1 MLIEDMPIGDDRINR
16 LRQAAELYLLQ
27 VVEDSSYVGIVT
39 FNNEG
44 EIRSQLRQIVNKDIR
59 KELASYLPTA
69 APTGGTNVCVGL
81 QLGFEVIKN
90 QEGNI
95 YGSEIILLT
104 AGEDSGIIEC
114 FSNVINSGSII
125 HTIAFGPSAA
135 KEVEQLAHETGGLTF
150 FASDRLDSN
159 DLIDGFSAISS
170 GSGDT
175 SSHSI
180 QIESAGE
187 RTESCKLFS
196 RTVTIDSTVGKD
208 TFFVV
213 TWQTAEPPK
222 ITLLDPN
229 GKNYTNK
236 DFEVNTV
243 LQVARLQIP
252 GIAEVGEWT
261 YALMNTHLSPQ
272 ALTMTVTS
280 RAANSTIPAI
290 TVKAHMSSDRNEY
303 PRSMVVYARVSQGL
317 SPILGAN
324 VTAIIK
330 PGTGDPIVLGLLDNG
345 AGSDIVKND
354 GVYSRYI
361 YSFSENGRYNLKVCV
376 QRASKTVRPYPIVPW
391 SHSMYIPGYIENGK
405 IQMNPPRPSV
415 ISNEDIQTRAG
426 GFSRTASGGSF
437 IMSAVPTRPHNDVFP
452 PCKIIDLHARTAND
466 MIILSWTAS
475 GDDLDQGQA
484 ASYEIRT
491 SESPLELRDNFDKA
505 ILVNT
510 SDLTPQHAGYKEIFV
525 FKPEA
530 FATENITIIYV
541 AVRAIDKAS
550 LHSDVSNIAQ
560 AVKFVLPMDY
570 LTVRGSMVQ
579 LKNGGYED
587 IVIAINPGLPEND
600 NIIRNI
606 KDMVKEASS
615 YLFNA
620 TKQRFFFKA
629 VKIIIPLHW
638 LPKPEY
644 LSIKTESYDKAD
656 VIVANP
662 FLKYGDDPYTLQYGR
677 CGEKG
682 RYIHFT
688 PDFLLNDNLYNIY
701 GPRAKVFVHEW
712 AHLRWGVFD
721 EYNNDAPFYVS
732 TNSGKASV
740 EATRCSASVTG
751 KYIVQSTTK
760 ECKYDEQTK
769 LYEAGCKFV
778 PNKIQ
783 NAPAS
788 IMYMQNLPSNN
799 RINRLYQSAEIFLLQ
814 IVEMGS
820 WVGMTTFQST
830 AQIKINLQQIVSENV
845 RQNLIK
851 HLPTSA
857 DGGTNICEGVRK
869 GFEMIK
875 QKYTNLYGSEIV
887 LLTDGEDTCMSNC
900 LTEVEKSGSI
910 IHTIALGPNAAP
922 ELEQFSDVTGGLKFY
937 ATDTVDSN
945 GLIDAFSGISS
956 GSGNISE
963 QSIQLESTAR
973 SVAVKQWMNGTVTV
987 DSTVGNDTFFVVT
1000 WDGITS
1006 PLDILL
1012 RDPKGKEYRT
1022 SDFTVSV
1029 LNLRTARL
1037 NIAGTAEVGD
1047 WYYWI
1052 QNNHTDSQVISMI
1065 VTSRAASLAVP
1076 PVTVKAHM
1084 NKDTNNFPNPMVI
1097 YAEVSQGFLPVLG
1110 ATVMATVEPQ
1120 TGSAMDL
1127 KLLDDGSGADITK
1140 NDGIYSKYFTSFKGN
1155 GRYNLKVRVQ
1165 GKDKT
1170 VRLGRRQSRA
1180 LYIPGYI
1187 ENGEIK
1193 MNAPRPE
1200 VSDDEIQAKLGSFN
1214 RVASGGSFVVEKVPS
1229 RGTTD
1234 VFPPCKIIDLEAQY
1248 EENKIH
1254 LSWTAPGNDFDVGQA
1269 ERYIIKMSE
1278 SLLDLRNIF
1287 ENATSVNTS
1296 SLVPNPAG
1304 TKESFQFKPENF
1316 TIENGTI
1323 IYFAICAIDNASL
1336 TSEVSNIAQA
1346 ALFLPPKESSSSSV
1360 PGDKGSDIVKNDS
1373 VYSRNIYSFF
1383 ENGRYNLKVCVQRAS
1398 KTVRPHPIVP
1408 WSHSMYIPGY
1418 TENVPMVKSSTVQLK
1433 NGGYEDIVIAINP
1446 ELPEDHNIIRNI
1458 QAMIKEASTYLFH
1471 ATKQRFFF
1479 KAVKIIIP
1487 LHWLPKPDY
1496 LNVKT
1501 ESYDKADVI
1510 VANPFL
1516 KYGDDPYTLQYGGC
1530 GEKGRYIHFTPDFLL
1545 KDNLNNIYGS
1555 RAKVFVHEWA
1565 HLRWGVFDEYNN
1577 DAPFYVSVNSGT
1589 GSVEAT
1595 RCSGDIT
1602 GKYIVQSCTGNSC
1615 TTRECKY
1622 DQQTK
1627 LYEAGCKFVPD
1638 KTQNA
1643 LASIMYMQSLPSP
1656 ILPGLTDTDA
1666 YRVLWD
1672 GVLTVSAGDQD
1683 RLELPLTLTKFSE
1696 ALHQMLT
1703 NKSPDMDGLTVEF
1716 YRVFWDILSP
1726 DLAIIWAESLEVG

>member
-1 MLIEDMPIGDDRINR
+1 MSCGEGAAAAGWLLTLLLTLAAGRGAAALLRGNGYDGLLVAINPQVPEDQKLLASIKEMITEASFYLFNATQRRVYFQNIKILIPATWKANNYGKPKHESYEKAEVIIAAPYWKHGDEPYTLQYGECGSMGKYIHFTPNFLVNDYLIDVYGSRGRVFVHEWAHLRWGVFDEYNNEKPFYITGQNQVKVTRCAADLTGIYVCEKKSCTEGNCVINELTGLFKEGCAFIPERTQTAKSSIMYMQSLSSVVEFCNESNHNREAPNLQNRMCNYRSTWDVIISSMDFNNTLLRTNISLPPPPTFSLLQKRDRVICLVLDVSHSMNGDDRINR

-570 LTVRGSMVQ
+570 LTGNTEYSVSR
-579 LKNGGYED
+579 
-587 IVIAINPGLPEND
+587 IALLGFGL
-600 NIIRNI
+600 
-606 KDMVKEASS
+606 
-615 YLFNA
+615 L
-620 TKQRFFFKA
+620 TA
-629 VKIIIPLHW
+629 VCLI
-638 LPKPEY
+638 
-644 LSIKTESYDKAD
+644 T
-656 VIVANP
+656 
-662 FLKYGDDPYTLQYGR
+662 
-677 CGEKG
+677 
-682 RYIHFT
+682 
-688 PDFLLNDNLYNIY
+688 
-701 GPRAKVFVHEW
+701 
-712 AHLRWGVFD
+712 
-721 EYNNDAPFYVS
+721 
-732 TNSGKASV
+732 
-740 EATRCSASVTG
+740 
-751 KYIVQSTTK
+751 STT
-760 ECKYDEQTK
+760 
-769 LYEAGCKFV
+769 
-778 PNKIQ
+778 
-783 NAPAS
+783 
-788 IMYMQNLPSNN
+788 
-799 RINRLYQSAEIFLLQ
+799 
-814 IVEMGS
+814 
-820 WVGMTTFQST
+820 
-830 AQIKINLQQIVSENV
+830 
-845 RQNLIK
+845 
-851 HLPTSA
+851 
-857 DGGTNICEGVRK
+857 
-869 GFEMIK
+869 
-875 QKYTNLYGSEIV
+875 
-887 LLTDGEDTCMSNC
+887 
-900 LTEVEKSGSI
+900 
-910 IHTIALGPNAAP
+910 
-922 ELEQFSDVTGGLKFY
+922 
-937 ATDTVDSN
+937 
-945 GLIDAFSGISS
+945 
-956 GSGNISE
+956 
-963 QSIQLESTAR
+963 
-973 SVAVKQWMNGTVTV
+973 
-987 DSTVGNDTFFVVT
+987 
-1000 WDGITS
+1000 
-1006 PLDILL
+1006 
-1012 RDPKGKEYRT
+1012 
-1022 SDFTVSV
+1022 
-1029 LNLRTARL
+1029 
-1037 NIAGTAEVGD
+1037 
-1047 WYYWI
+1047 
-1052 QNNHTDSQVISMI
+1052 
-1065 VTSRAASLAVP
+1065 
-1076 PVTVKAHM
+1076 
-1084 NKDTNNFPNPMVI
+1084 
-1097 YAEVSQGFLPVLG
+1097 
-1110 ATVMATVEPQ
+1110 
-1120 TGSAMDL
+1120 
-1127 KLLDDGSGADITK
+1127 
-1140 NDGIYSKYFTSFKGN
+1140 
-1155 GRYNLKVRVQ
+1155 
-1165 GKDKT
+1165 
-1170 VRLGRRQSRA
+1170 
-1180 LYIPGYI
+1180 
-1187 ENGEIK
+1187 
-1193 MNAPRPE
+1193 
-1200 VSDDEIQAKLGSFN
+1200 
-1214 RVASGGSFVVEKVPS
+1214 
-1229 RGTTD
+1229 
-1234 VFPPCKIIDLEAQY
+1234 
-1248 EENKIH
+1248 
-1254 LSWTAPGNDFDVGQA
+1254 
-1269 ERYIIKMSE
+1269 
-1278 SLLDLRNIF
+1278 
-1287 ENATSVNTS
+1287 
-1296 SLVPNPAG
+1296 
-1304 TKESFQFKPENF
+1304 
-1316 TIENGTI
+1316 
-1323 IYFAICAIDNASL
+1323 ICA
-1336 TSEVSNIAQA
+1336 
-1346 ALFLPPKESSSSSV
+1346 
-1360 PGDKGSDIVKNDS
+1360 
-1373 VYSRNIYSFF
+1373 
-1383 ENGRYNLKVCVQRAS
+1383 LKKKKKVV
-1398 KTVRPHPIVP
+1398 I
-1408 WSHSMYIPGY
+1408 
-1418 TENVPMVKSSTVQLK
+1418 TET
-1433 NGGYEDIVIAINP
+1433 
-1446 ELPEDHNIIRNI
+1446 
-1458 QAMIKEASTYLFH
+1458 
-1471 ATKQRFFF
+1471 AT
-1479 KAVKIIIP
+1479 
-1487 LHWLPKPDY
+1487 
-1496 LNVKT
+1496 
-1501 ESYDKADVI
+1501 
-1510 VANPFL
+1510 
-1516 KYGDDPYTLQYGGC
+1516 TL
-1530 GEKGRYIHFTPDFLL
+1530 L
-1545 KDNLNNIYGS
+1545 
-1555 RAKVFVHEWA
+1555 
-1565 HLRWGVFDEYNN
+1565 
-1577 DAPFYVSVNSGT
+1577 
-1589 GSVEAT
+1589 
-1595 RCSGDIT
+1595 
-1602 GKYIVQSCTGNSC
+1602 
-1615 TTRECKY
+1615 
-1622 DQQTK
+1622 
-1627 LYEAGCKFVPD
+1627 
-1638 KTQNA
+1638 
-1643 LASIMYMQSLPSP
+1643 
-1656 ILPGLTDTDA
+1656 
-1666 YRVLWD
+1666 
-1672 GVLTVSAGDQD
+1672 
-1683 RLELPLTLTKFSE
+1683 
-1696 ALHQMLT
+1696 
-1703 NKSPDMDGLTVEF
+1703 
-1716 YRVFWDILSP
+1716 
-1726 DLAIIWAESLEVG
+1726 

>member
-1 MLIEDMPIGDDRINR
+1 MGNQNMNHMKSCVQQKRCICEDSLYNRCAADLTGIYVCEKKSCTEGNCVINELTGLFKEGCAFIPERTQTAKSSIMYMQSLSSVVEFCNESNHNREAPNLQNRMCNYRSTWDVIISSMDFNNTLLRTNISLPPPPTFSLLQKRDRVICLVLDVSHSMNGDDRINR

-27 VVEDSSYVGIVT
+27 VVEDNSYVGIVT

-330 PGTGDPIVLGLLDNG
+330 PGTGDPVVLGLLDNG

-376 QRASKTVRPYPIVPW
+376 QRASKTVRPHPIVPW

-570 LTVRGSMVQ
+570 LTGNIEYSVSR
-579 LKNGGYED
+579 
-587 IVIAINPGLPEND
+587 IALLGFGL
-600 NIIRNI
+600 
-606 KDMVKEASS
+606 
-615 YLFNA
+615 L
-620 TKQRFFFKA
+620 TA
-629 VKIIIPLHW
+629 V
-638 LPKPEY
+638 
-644 LSIKTESYDKAD
+644 
-656 VIVANP
+656 
-662 FLKYGDDPYTLQYGR
+662 
-677 CGEKG
+677 C
-682 RYIHFT
+682 
-688 PDFLLNDNLYNIY
+688 
-701 GPRAKVFVHEW
+701 
-712 AHLRWGVFD
+712 
-721 EYNNDAPFYVS
+721 
-732 TNSGKASV
+732 
-740 EATRCSASVTG
+740 
-751 KYIVQSTTK
+751 
-760 ECKYDEQTK
+760 
-769 LYEAGCKFV
+769 
-778 PNKIQ
+778 
-783 NAPAS
+783 
-788 IMYMQNLPSNN
+788 
-799 RINRLYQSAEIFLLQ
+799 
-814 IVEMGS
+814 
-820 WVGMTTFQST
+820 
-830 AQIKINLQQIVSENV
+830 
-845 RQNLIK
+845 LI
-851 HLPTSA
+851 TSA
-857 DGGTNICEGVRK
+857 T
-869 GFEMIK
+869 
-875 QKYTNLYGSEIV
+875 
-887 LLTDGEDTCMSNC
+887 
-900 LTEVEKSGSI
+900 
-910 IHTIALGPNAAP
+910 
-922 ELEQFSDVTGGLKFY
+922 
-937 ATDTVDSN
+937 
-945 GLIDAFSGISS
+945 
-956 GSGNISE
+956 
-963 QSIQLESTAR
+963 
-973 SVAVKQWMNGTVTV
+973 
-987 DSTVGNDTFFVVT
+987 
-1000 WDGITS
+1000 
-1006 PLDILL
+1006 
-1012 RDPKGKEYRT
+1012 
-1022 SDFTVSV
+1022 
-1029 LNLRTARL
+1029 
-1037 NIAGTAEVGD
+1037 
-1047 WYYWI
+1047 
-1052 QNNHTDSQVISMI
+1052 
-1065 VTSRAASLAVP
+1065 
-1076 PVTVKAHM
+1076 
-1084 NKDTNNFPNPMVI
+1084 
-1097 YAEVSQGFLPVLG
+1097 
-1110 ATVMATVEPQ
+1110 
-1120 TGSAMDL
+1120 
-1127 KLLDDGSGADITK
+1127 
-1140 NDGIYSKYFTSFKGN
+1140 
-1155 GRYNLKVRVQ
+1155 
-1165 GKDKT
+1165 
-1170 VRLGRRQSRA
+1170 
-1180 LYIPGYI
+1180 
-1187 ENGEIK
+1187 
-1193 MNAPRPE
+1193 
-1200 VSDDEIQAKLGSFN
+1200 
-1214 RVASGGSFVVEKVPS
+1214 
-1229 RGTTD
+1229 
-1234 VFPPCKIIDLEAQY
+1234 
-1248 EENKIH
+1248 
-1254 LSWTAPGNDFDVGQA
+1254 
-1269 ERYIIKMSE
+1269 
-1278 SLLDLRNIF
+1278 
-1287 ENATSVNTS
+1287 
-1296 SLVPNPAG
+1296 
-1304 TKESFQFKPENF
+1304 
-1316 TIENGTI
+1316 
-1323 IYFAICAIDNASL
+1323 ICA
-1336 TSEVSNIAQA
+1336 
-1346 ALFLPPKESSSSSV
+1346 
-1360 PGDKGSDIVKNDS
+1360 
-1373 VYSRNIYSFF
+1373 
-1383 ENGRYNLKVCVQRAS
+1383 LKKKKKVV
-1398 KTVRPHPIVP
+1398 I
-1408 WSHSMYIPGY
+1408 
-1418 TENVPMVKSSTVQLK
+1418 TET
-1433 NGGYEDIVIAINP
+1433 
-1446 ELPEDHNIIRNI
+1446 
-1458 QAMIKEASTYLFH
+1458 
-1471 ATKQRFFF
+1471 AT
-1479 KAVKIIIP
+1479 
-1487 LHWLPKPDY
+1487 
-1496 LNVKT
+1496 
-1501 ESYDKADVI
+1501 
-1510 VANPFL
+1510 
-1516 KYGDDPYTLQYGGC
+1516 TL
-1530 GEKGRYIHFTPDFLL
+1530 L
-1545 KDNLNNIYGS
+1545 
-1555 RAKVFVHEWA
+1555 
-1565 HLRWGVFDEYNN
+1565 
-1577 DAPFYVSVNSGT
+1577 
-1589 GSVEAT
+1589 
-1595 RCSGDIT
+1595 
-1602 GKYIVQSCTGNSC
+1602 
-1615 TTRECKY
+1615 
-1622 DQQTK
+1622 
-1627 LYEAGCKFVPD
+1627 
-1638 KTQNA
+1638 
-1643 LASIMYMQSLPSP
+1643 
-1656 ILPGLTDTDA
+1656 
-1666 YRVLWD
+1666 
-1672 GVLTVSAGDQD
+1672 
-1683 RLELPLTLTKFSE
+1683 
-1696 ALHQMLT
+1696 
-1703 NKSPDMDGLTVEF
+1703 
-1716 YRVFWDILSP
+1716 
-1726 DLAIIWAESLEVG
+1726 